1 MALQSLFGSLRD
13 ALSGLYSPGEARAVA
28 FLLLEEA
35 FGVSRTDIY
44 ADKVRDFS
52 QAETA
57 RLRDMSARL
66 AAGEPVQYV
75 LGHAV
80 FRSRRFKVTPAVLI
94 PRPETEELVEW
105 ALSAAREISSCGAA
119 GEGLR
124 ILDAGTGSGC
134 VAVSLTAE
142 LPGAQV
148 EAWDIS
154 AAALSVARENAA
166 ALAADV
172 LFREKDMLGSWTE
185 SGGADGGCRS
195 RRYDLVVSNPPYIC
209 ERERNDMEA
218 LVTDN
223 EPARALFVPDD
234 DPLLFY
240 RALCEGALQTLRPG
254 GRLLVEANRAYARD
268 TAELFRRSGFGD
280 VEVRRD
286 AYGNER
292 MVGGTLRGGVG
303 KEEIFT
309 T

>member
-1 MALQSLFGSLRD
+1 MALQSLFVSLRD
-13 ALSGLYSPGEARAVA
+13 ALSAAYPPGEARAVA
-28 FLLLEEA
+28 FLLFEEG

-66 AAGEPVQYV
+66 VAGEPVQYV

-80 FRSRRFKVTPAVLI
+80 FCSRRFKVTPAVLI

-105 ALSAAREISSCGAA
+105 AVVSAREMSLCGAA

-124 ILDAGTGSGC
+124 VLDAGTGSGC
-134 VAVSLTAE
+134 VAVSLKAE
-142 LPGAQV
+142 LPGAEV

-154 AAALSVARENAA
+154 PEALTVARENAA
-166 ALAADV
+166 ALGADV
-172 LFREKDMLGSWTE
+172 RFLEKDMLRPWTE
-185 SGGADGGCRS
+185 GGGAGGGCGT
-195 RRYDLVVSNPPYIC
+195 RRFDLVVSNPPYIC
-209 ERERNDMEA
+209 ERERSEMEP

-223 EPARALFVPDD
+223 EPARALFVPDG

-240 RALCEGALQTLRPG
+240 RALCDGAALCLHPG

-268 TAELFRRSGFGD
+268 TAELFRRRGFAG

-292 MVGGTLRGGVG
+292 MVGGTLPGDVHE
-303 KEEIFT
+303 KEK
-309 T
+309 